1 MISYISEYFNTIF
14 GDKLRFVTLV
24 AAENDGRT
32 TRAKVRS
39 SKTYQTCTQ
48 KPDEETKPS
57 TATTSFAVI
66 QPNNSKAKTDNY
78 SDGPWGEWISHFKLC
93 AEINNW
99 NDAQCCQ
106 QLVVSL

>member
-1 MISYISEYFNTIF
+1 MEEQQQLRLEVQRRT
-14 GDKLRFVTLV
+14 KLV
-24 AAENDGRT
+24 EE
-32 TRAKVRS
+32 
-39 SKTYQTCTQ
+39 TQ
-48 KPDEETKPS
+48 KPDEETKPL
-57 TATTSFAVI
+57 TAKTSFVMI

-93 AEINNW
+93 AEINYW